1 VLTENVYIKKAL
13 VELFSSGILICE
25 IRSQWSQRATV
36 KEVKNMFFNKNNR
49 KEESVENPE
58 VMNDNYGILLDQL
71 AKNGP
76 IFNDDLDDKSNSNR

>member
-1 VLTENVYIKKAL
+1 MLKF
-13 VELFSSGILICE
+13 FSSGILIHE
-25 IRSQWSQRATV
+25 IRSQWSQQATV
-36 KEVKNMFFNKNNR
+36 KEVKIMFFNKNNR

-76 IFNDDLDDKSNSNR
+76 IFSDDTDDTNNQSNR

>member
-1 VLTENVYIKKAL
+1 MLTENVYMRKAL
-13 VELFSSGILICE
+13 VELFCSGILICE

-36 KEVKNMFFNKNNR
+36 KEVKNMLFNKNNR

-76 IFNDDLDDKSNSNR
+76 IFNDDFDEKSNR

>member
-1 VLTENVYIKKAL
+1 VLTENVYIGKAL
-13 VELFSSGILICE
+13 VELFSSGILIRE

-36 KEVKNMFFNKNNR
+36 KEVKNMLFNKNNR

-76 IFNDDLDDKSNSNR
+76 IFNDDLDEKSNR

>member
-1 VLTENVYIKKAL
+1 
-13 VELFSSGILICE
+13 
-25 IRSQWSQRATV
+25 
-36 KEVKNMFFNKNNR
+36 MFFKKNNR

-71 AKNGP
+71 AKNSP

>member
-1 VLTENVYIKKAL
+1 
-13 VELFSSGILICE
+13 
-25 IRSQWSQRATV
+25 
-36 KEVKNMFFNKNNR
+36 MFFNKNNR

-76 IFNDDLDDKSNSNR
+76 IFSDEADDTNSQSNR